1 MFIDMNPLEVDVGRK
16 KRKADARYS
25 LTSACLG
32 LFAYSLN
39 GSCNSPI
46 TYRFLI
52 GCLITVFSLDSS
64 VLLKSERYISWNVT
78 MLASMAIARITWK

>member
-25 LTSACLG
+25 LTSACFG

-39 GSCNSPI
+39 GSCNSPFESKLRTHGKSLYI
-46 TYRFLI
+46 LYSRLSSALLSLSCSLVPDPSH
-52 GCLITVFSLDSS
+52 CLQKIP
-64 VLLKSERYISWNVT
+64 
-78 MLASMAIARITWK
+78 